1 MERWEELKN
10 KIIEWGGSDVGFSRV
25 EDFLPESHK
34 HLKWAVTVVF
44 HLSDQIMDD
53 ISDGPTLAYFHHYQ
67 TANALLD
74 HIALRASSL
83 IQEWGYRAMPVPAS
97 QIIDSKESIGFF
109 QHKTAAT
116 RAGLGWIGKSALLV
130 TKKFGPRVRL
140 ATILTDMPL
149 PEGTPVEESG
159 CGSCMVCVKSCPA
172 GAIKGENW
180 FPGIERSRLFDH
192 EACSACMKEK
202 FGHIS
207 PGKVCGIC
215 ASRCPRGR
223 IHKR

>member
-1 MERWEELKN
+1 MERWAELKN
-10 KIIEWGGSDVGFSRV
+10 KILEWGGSDVGFSRV

-44 HLSDQIMDD
+44 RLSDQIMDD
-53 ISDGPTLAYFHHYQ
+53 ISGGPTHAYFHHYQ
-67 TANALLD
+67 TVNALLD
-74 HIALRASSL
+74 QIALRASSL
-83 IQEWGYRAMPVPAS
+83 IQDWGYRAMPVPAS
-97 QIIDSKESIGFF
+97 QIIDNKESIGFF

-159 CGSCMVCVKSCPA
+159 CGGCTVCVKSCPA

-192 EACSACMKEK
+192 EACSGCMKEQ
-202 FGHIS
+202 FGYIGA
-207 PGKVCGIC
+207 GKVCGIC
-215 ASRCPRGR
+215 VSRCPRGR
-223 IHKR
+223 SGQQ